1 MTLKEF
7 IISRIRLFFFLTVM
21 ILIAQSVVGAI
32 AEPGVSL
39 HIRYID
45 LISPLYIA
53 GLCTLPTVVTFS
65 RKKLSL
71 KGMLIRHAIQLV
83 LIEGVMMLIAFTSAA
98 IDTSRPAVLL
108 LIGGAVFVIYV
119 LAVAVMWLGQVS
131 ESKKMTAQLH
141 SLQQNAEKELQ
152 SPEP

>member
-1 MTLKEF
+1 MTVKEF

-21 ILIAQSVVGAI
+21 ILIAQSIVGAI

-39 HIRYID
+39 HIRYVD
-45 LISPLYIA
+45 LLSPLHIA

-141 SLQQNAEKELQ
+141 ALQHSVEKARTL
-152 SPEP
+152 